1 MKIPLL
7 LLSLL
12 IYASV
17 LSWYYKGL
25 KKKHASYDK
34 KMPQYFSIENPT
46 VVSVTIEPEPR
57 NRTSNSEESPLPNSK
72 FVYDPKDFEIDDTES
87 LRKLSLAC
95 MPTSFGYSVKRGNEV
110 FPYHGYPK
118 CSKVTGQNDTYLHID
133 RKHNIMYMDC
143 PNGKNSKFVYGP
155 MDDRKI
161 IKREEGHLGW
171 EVKEYDKPVNAK
183 HIEFGLGNCEQ
194 DGDEFIQGYMT
205 PIFNKTAYDNAKAKV
220 VGRPKIVYFLTL
232 DSLSRRHFFRKTP
245 KIVQYLNSLNKG
257 SNFAVF
263 DYKLHNNMA
272 DSSPRN
278 QVPIFSGSS
287 SYSTFN
293 IPNKNADLLGKKAL
307 WNILRDKGYIN
318 YLGWEDCDG
327 SFVNYFGRYPDVEY
341 SVGPFYCAI
350 EKFTANSFRKEGTE
364 QRCLGGHMSH
374 FYILNY
380 TDDIVDMNLGVNM
393 MLYAHLSAAHEYTGN
408 HAETLNEDIQ
418 VYLENFLRK
427 YEKDND
433 ILIFLQ
439 ADHGMRYG
447 DFFKDLDAYQENKL
461 PGLFII
467 ASRSLLDK
475 TEFSYHSLYM
485 NTQRLVSKIDYRRT
499 VLELEGLK
507 DNHPGSINLMGQIAS
522 KNRVCEDL
530 GIRAW
535 DCSCLLMTEIK
546 EVNEKLETVVDA
558 LKNYAEQLINSET
571 YTYNQYAQGE
581 VCKRIKLGKVT
592 KIYHTGVNN
601 VQEMYK
607 LEIDTPTK
615 AGVKFTISYVLSSD
629 GKYTNPSRL
638 RFRVESLA
646 YGRYPI
652 KTRILSIG
660 RLDSYAGPCE
670 IIASSKG
677 IRPEL
682 CICAD

>member
-1 MKIPLL
+1 MKIAALFLCLL
-7 LLSLL
+7 VYLTVV
-12 IYASV
+12 A
-17 LSWYYKGL
+17 WYYNNFRAFPKDYEKRL
-25 KKKHASYDK
+25 
-34 KMPQYFSIENPT
+34 PRYFSIDNP
-46 VVSVTIEPEPR
+46 SVTTVTREPEAR
-57 NRTSNSEESPLPNSK
+57 NRTSKSEEMPLPNKK
-72 FVYDPKDFEIDDTES
+72 FVYNPKDFEIDDTEA
-87 LRKLSLAC
+87 LRTLSLAC
-95 MPTSFGYSVKRGNEV
+95 MPSSFGYTIKRGNEV
-110 FPYHGYPK
+110 FPHHGYPK
-118 CSKVTGQNDTYLHID
+118 CSKLTGQNDTYLHID
-133 RKHNIMYMDC
+133 RKSNILYMDC
-143 PNGKNSKFVYGP
+143 PDGKNDKFIYGP

-161 IKREEGHLGW
+161 IKREEGHVGW
-171 EVKEYDKPVNAK
+171 KVKEYKEPLDAK
-183 HIEFGLGNCEQ
+183 HIEFGLGSCKKD
-194 DGDEFIQGYMT
+194 DGEFIQGYMT
-205 PIFNKTAYDNAKAKV
+205 PIFNKTAYDIAKSKV
-220 VGRPKIVYFLTL
+220 VGKPKIVYFLTL

-245 KIVQYLNSLNKG
+245 KIIEYLNSLNKG
-257 SNFAVF
+257 SKYSVF

-293 IPNKNADLLGKKAL
+293 IENKNGDLLGKKAL

-350 EKFTANSFRKEGTE
+350 ETFTTNSFRKEDTE

-374 FYILNY
+374 YYILNY

-418 VYLENFLRK
+418 EYLENFLRK
-427 YEKDND
+427 YGETND
-433 ILIFLQ
+433 VLIFLQ

-447 DFFKDLDAYQENKL
+447 DFFRDLDAYQENKL

-507 DNHPGSINLMGQIAS
+507 DNHPGSINLMTQIAS

-535 DCSCLLMTEIK
+535 DCSCLKMTEITQL
-546 EVNEKLETVVDA
+546 NEKLEKIIDL
-558 LKNYAEQLINSET
+558 LKNYAEELINSET
-571 YTYNQYAQGE
+571 YSHEGYSQGE
-581 VCKRIKLGKVT
+581 ICKKVELGKVT
-592 KIYHTGVNN
+592 KIYQTGVNN

-607 LEIDTPTK
+607 LEIETPTK
-615 AGVKFTISYVLSSD
+615 SGVKFSISYILSSD
-629 GKYTNPSRL
+629 GKYTNPSKNK
-638 RFRVESLA
+638 FRAESFSF
-646 YGRYPI
+646 GRYPV
-652 KTRILSIG
+652 KARILSIG

-670 IIASSKG
+670 IIASKKG